1 VRIRIGREFWGPRL
15 GLVLLGI
22 AIFLIVVVAG
32 IGTYYW
38 ISYGRMIDLR
48 LSGHIQQTTAK
59 IYAAPLR
66 IYTGETLT
74 VAEMAN
80 HLQRAGYSELDVS
93 GIPGR
98 YVLHGNEIEI
108 RPSSESYFGAKNR
121 LVVDFSGSQIQKIR
135 SMDNGGALDS
145 ADVEPELLTSLF
157 DSSREK
163 RRAISYNDIPKIL
176 RDAVLSVEDRRF
188 FEHPGFDPIRIL
200 GAAWADLRH
209 GARVQGGS
217 TISMQVARSFFFNM
231 DRTLRRKVAETIV
244 ALELEH
250 RFNKEQIF
258 ELYDN
263 EIYLG
268 NRGSFAIHGFG
279 EASLAYFNKDLREVS
294 LPEAAFLAGIIHAPN
309 RYSTSERK
317 PERAV
322 EARDRALLSMTENGM
337 ITAAQSASAKKA
349 PLQIVGGGLEGSTA
363 PYFVDMVKDHLLD
376 RFSE

>member
-1 VRIRIGREFWGPRL
+1 MRIRIGREFWGPRL

-176 RDAVLSVEDRRF
+176 RDAVLSVEDRKS
-188 FEHPGFDPIRIL
+188 
-200 GAAWADLRH
+200 
-209 GARVQGGS
+209 V
-217 TISMQVARSFFFNM
+217 V
-231 DRTLRRKVAETIV
+231 
-244 ALELEH
+244 
-250 RFNKEQIF
+250 
-258 ELYDN
+258 
-263 EIYLG
+263 
-268 NRGSFAIHGFG
+268 
-279 EASLAYFNKDLREVS
+279 
-294 LPEAAFLAGIIHAPN
+294 
-309 RYSTSERK
+309 
-317 PERAV
+317 
-322 EARDRALLSMTENGM
+322 
-337 ITAAQSASAKKA
+337 
-349 PLQIVGGGLEGSTA
+349 
-363 PYFVDMVKDHLLD
+363 
-376 RFSE
+376 